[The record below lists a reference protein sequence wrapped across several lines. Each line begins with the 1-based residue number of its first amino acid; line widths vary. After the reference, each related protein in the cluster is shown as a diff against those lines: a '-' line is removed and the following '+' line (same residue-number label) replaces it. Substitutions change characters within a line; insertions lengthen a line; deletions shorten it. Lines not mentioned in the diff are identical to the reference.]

1 MSSDRELLFGT
12 DLALTGAAGGLD
24 LRATPVGDL
33 ALAAG
38 NANIVQALTL
48 RLMVR
53 KGELAAL
60 GWPDFGSRLHE
71 LIGEPNNQRTRVKLM
86 GLARA
91 AIEADARVEQVLA
104 VEARALPGE
113 RDTVRLDMEIELI
126 HDNNPLNL
134 VFDVRLDQ
142 P

>member
-38 NANIVQALTL
+38 SANIVQALTL

-53 KGELAAL
+53 KGELAPL

-91 AIEADARVEQVLA
+91 AIGPMHASSRCWRWRHGCC
-104 VEARALPGE
+104 RASATPSVS
-113 RDTVRLDMEIELI
+113 RWRSSSFTTTVRSTSSST
-126 HDNNPLNL
+126 
-134 VFDVRLDQ
+134 
-142 P
+142 